1 MAGNTNV
8 SSLIPSNINNTLS
21 KVEKVETFGDQI
33 PNSEKSKLKISSL
46 GKEADL
52 RSQILKITGDIIK
65 LDLNHVKDKATI
77 AIQRSQ
83 SSEEIYNKYFPRFPG
98 KPPFAEKAK
107 NEEEYNKESSESNL
121 KFSNGEVIFSIEIK
135 EYIIVEPEIFD
146 ERGNKY
152 PAGLFQIEEKNYL
165 NAKKL
170 LQEKKVDL
178 QQKLEDI
185 LNDPYKRVKKQRER
199 RQKRVKERKQRNRNK
214 REKGKKGLFKKVLKN
229 ASKSLTP
236 IIALQGVRLLFDI
249 ILNNKKLQDLVDN
262 TNAVI
267 DAATTQ
273 QDINAARVLKN
284 STLSILNDNER
295 KTLSLLNL
303 VKRLNTI
310 ISTLNIIL
318 RIALIIFLI
327 PTPSPAPDVIT
338 PAKERFRKKYETAVK
353 LVDGLNVLVA
363 IFQGILDDQLS
374 ELNDLKNQLKDI
386 NDLLDN
392 SALNNISDNELQDF
406 INSFKNQPTTLPGY
420 KGFKFAIKEE
430 ETLGAQQ
437 AIVVRGNIKR
447 RYAVAINR
455 DGVEVLKSEFSF
467 TLDPSDLIEQLK
479 LIIDQRNLQG

>member
-21 KVEKVETFGDQI
+21 KVSNPKAFGDQVI
-33 PNSEKSKLKISSL
+33 NNSVTKLKISSL
-46 GKEADL
+46 GKIEV
-52 RSQILKITGDIIK
+52 LKNDIQVIVK
-65 LDLNHVKDKATI
+65 KILDLEVKHAKTL
-77 AIQRSQ
+77 
-83 SSEEIYNKYFPRFPG
+83 EELNLKFNPPPPT
-98 KPPFAEKAK
+98 KPLLTQ
-107 NEEEYNKESSESNL
+107 EEYNQSVNNENNSYL
-121 KFSNGEVIFSIEIK
+121 
-135 EYIIVEPEIFD
+135 
-146 ERGNKY
+146 
-152 PAGLFQIEEKNYL
+152 EEKTL
-165 NAKKL
+165 LQQEKL
-170 LQEKKVDL
+170 LL

-185 LNDPYKRVKKQRER
+185 LNDPYKRINKQTER
-199 RQKRVKERKQRNRNK
+199 IQKRIEARKQRNANK
-214 REKGKKGLFKKVLKN
+214 REKGKKILFSKVLKN

-236 IIALQGVRLLFDI
+236 IIALQGTKLLFQI

-273 QDINAARVLKN
+273 QDINAARVLRN

-295 KTLSLLNL
+295 KILSLLNL

-310 ISTLNIIL
+310 ISVLNIIL
-318 RIALIIFLI
+318 RLASVIFLI

-338 PAKERFRKKYETAVK
+338 PAKERLRKKYETAVK

-363 IFQGILDDQLS
+363 IFQGILDAQLS
-374 ELNDLKNQLKDI
+374 DLNDLKNQLKNL
-386 NDLLDN
+386 NDLLSN
-392 SALNNISDNELQDF
+392 TALNNLSDNELQDF
-406 INSFKNQPTTLPGY
+406 INDLKNQPTTFPEY

-447 RYAVAINR
+447 RYAVAIDR

-467 TLDPSDLIEQLK
+467 TLDPTDLVEQLK
-479 LIIDQRNLQG
+479 LIIDQQNLQG

>member
-21 KVEKVETFGDQI
+21 QVSNPKAFGDQVI
-33 PNSEKSKLKISSL
+33 NNSVTKLKISSL
-46 GKEADL
+46 GKIEV
-52 RSQILKITGDIIK
+52 LKNDIQVIVK
-65 LDLNHVKDKATI
+65 KILDLEVKHAKTL
-77 AIQRSQ
+77 
-83 SSEEIYNKYFPRFPG
+83 EELNLKFNPPPPI
-98 KPPFAEKAK
+98 KPLLTQ
-107 NEEEYNKESSESNL
+107 EEYNQSVNNENNSYLKEKTLLQQE
-121 KFSNGEVIFSIEIK
+121 
-135 EYIIVEPEIFD
+135 
-146 ERGNKY
+146 
-152 PAGLFQIEEKNYL
+152 
-165 NAKKL
+165 KL
-170 LQEKKVDL
+170 LL

-185 LNDPYKRVKKQRER
+185 LNDPYKRIKKQTER
-199 RQKRVKERKQRNRNK
+199 KQKRIEERKQRNKKK
-214 REKGKKGLFKKVLKN
+214 REKGKKILFSKVLKN

-236 IIALQGVRLLFDI
+236 IIALQGTKLLFQI

-267 DAATTQ
+267 DAAITQ
-273 QDINAARVLKN
+273 QDINAARVLRN

-295 KTLSLLNL
+295 KILSLLNL
-303 VKRLNTI
+303 VKKLNTI
-310 ISTLNIIL
+310 ISVLNIIL
-318 RIALIIFLI
+318 RLASIIFLI
-327 PTPSPAPDVIT
+327 PTPSPFPDVIT
-338 PAKERFRKKYETAVK
+338 PAKERLRKKYETAVK

-392 SALNNISDNELQDF
+392 TALNNISDNELQDF
-406 INSFKNQPTTLPGY
+406 INNLKNLNELQDFINNLKNQPTTFPEY

-447 RYAVAINR
+447 RYAVAIDR

-467 TLDPSDLIEQLK
+467 TLDPTDLVEQLK
-479 LIIDQRNLQG
+479 LIIDQQNLQG